1 MAAKKKRSKRPAG
14 PARAKP
20 PAKKPRPTSQLAF
33 HHAMLYTRDLDRSLA
48 FYRDLLG
55 FRVIDEYP
63 RAYARLVAPKGH
75 GTIAIHAL
83 ETGQWLD
90 PSRGGM
96 RLYFE
101 VQRLAVFCKRLA
113 MQGVHFEQ
121 LPQKMPWGWQHAYL
135 RDPDGHELSLFWAG
149 AARLRKTKLR

>member
-1 MAAKKKRSKRPAG
+1 MAAKKRSKRT
-14 PARAKP
+14 ARPTRTAVS
-20 PAKKPRPTSQLAF
+20 KPRPPSTLAF